1 MVGVS
6 KSLGIGAASTH
17 FTLLVSDVGVVGLLV
32 SVWVCFGVVVVE
44 VVEDGVV
51 GGVVLAGVM
60 GVLSRSGEALCVLF

>member
-1 MVGVS
+1 MS
-6 KSLGIGAASTH
+6 RSLGIGAASAH
-17 FTLLVSDVGVVGLLV
+17 CTLLVSIVGVVVVLLV